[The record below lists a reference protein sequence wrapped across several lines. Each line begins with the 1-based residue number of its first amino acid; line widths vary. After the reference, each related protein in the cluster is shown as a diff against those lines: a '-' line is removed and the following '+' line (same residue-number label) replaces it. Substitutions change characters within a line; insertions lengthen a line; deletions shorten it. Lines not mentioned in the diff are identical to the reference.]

1 MFIGGR
7 AQVHLSI
14 ITLFLTTNYKQNN
27 SHKSKNI
34 KISVCIYSFFFFA
47 LTFDINKAIE
57 EADGFE
63 REKMG
68 QVFHPNF
75 ERVSVVQLQ
84 VGVNRETKVFLNLF
98 TQLVQQVLLDA
109 RKNRNMKN
117 NAVVLNY
124 LGSSFNFVS
133 LLNLFSLH

>member
-1 MFIGGR
+1 M
-7 AQVHLSI
+7 HLSI
-14 ITLFLTTNYKQNN
+14 ITKFFTPNYKQ
-27 SHKSKNI
+27 KNPI
-34 KISVCIYSFFFFA
+34 KISVCIYKVFFA

-57 EADGFE
+57 ESDGFE

-75 ERVSVVQLQ
+75 ERVSVIQLQ

-117 NAVVLNY
+117 NDVVLNY
-124 LGSSFNFVS
+124 LGSSFHLVS
-133 LLNLFSLH
+133 LFNLFSLH

>member
-1 MFIGGR
+1 MF
-7 AQVHLSI
+7 VF
-14 ITLFLTTNYKQNN
+14 T
-27 SHKSKNI
+27 
-34 KISVCIYSFFFFA
+34 VFFA
-47 LTFDINKAIE
+47 LTFDIDKAIE
-57 EADGFE
+57 ESDGFE

-117 NAVVLNY
+117 NDVVSNY
-124 LGSSFNFVS
+124 LLHHFI
-133 LLNLFSLH
+133 LCLNLFSLH

>member
-1 MFIGGR
+1 MF
-7 AQVHLSI
+7 AFS
-14 ITLFLTTNYKQNN
+14 
-27 SHKSKNI
+27 
-34 KISVCIYSFFFFA
+34 FFFA

-57 EADGFE
+57 ESDGFE

-84 VGVNRETKVFLNLF
+84 VGVDRETKIFLNLF

-117 NAVVLNY
+117 NDVVLNY
-124 LGSSFNFVS
+124 LGSSFHFVS
-133 LLNLFSLH
+133 LFNLFSLH

>member
-1 MFIGGR
+1 
-7 AQVHLSI
+7 
-14 ITLFLTTNYKQNN
+14 
-27 SHKSKNI
+27 
-34 KISVCIYSFFFFA
+34 
-47 LTFDINKAIE
+47 
-57 EADGFE
+57 
-63 REKMG
+63 MG

-117 NAVVLNY
+117 NDVVLNY
-124 LGSSFNFVS
+124 LGLSFNFVS
-133 LLNLFSLH
+133 LFNLFSLH

>member
-1 MFIGGR
+1 MLFNFYWWKSTS
-7 AQVHLSI
+7 ASI
-14 ITLFLTTNYKQNN
+14 NNNSFFTPNYKQKNT
-27 SHKSKNI
+27 HKNKNI
-34 KISVCIYSFFFFA
+34 KFSVCIYSFFFFA

-57 EADGFE
+57 ESDGFE

-117 NAVVLNY
+117 NDVV
-124 LGSSFNFVS
+124 
-133 LLNLFSLH
+133 